1 MTDALLDRLAQANP
15 VPAAVV
21 AELSAQLRRQRLEL
35 PPVATE
41 RANRRRA
48 LVIAVLLAIVA
59 LIAAP
64 ALALRFG
71 VIDFSHAEPAS
82 PRVVKQFFSLS
93 EGAPKGMDPQAIPGE
108 TRLVGEIGGHTLWVA
123 PTKPGGL
130 CYEWSQASGGCEA
143 LGTVPLSVS
152 WASDEAPDPTS
163 RGSFEG
169 VDGFVRTR
177 WADDVEIKLDDG
189 STVHPQM
196 LWISPPINA
205 GFFFYQAPKGR
216 TIESV
221 LALKNDKVMTA
232 DTSGTGAPPG
242 PHPFADLSKRKEQAR
257 IETADGVATL
267 WVAPT
272 ATEGRCTWLQFR
284 NEEIAVVPCLPKGYE
299 HQAALVVAVHAIAG
313 HLILAGECGY
323 SAIEFLHPDGSSR
336 RSACAD
342 GLVFTELN
350 PADQA
355 GQMRALD
362 AKGDPLPGST
372 GPVPKPITGRP

>member
-1 MTDALLDRLAQANP
+1 MSEALLHWLAEANP
-15 VPAAVV
+15 VSSAVV
-21 AELSAQLRRQRLEL
+21 ADLTAQLRSQSLEL
-35 PPVATE
+35 PPMGAE
-41 RANRRRA
+41 RPNRRRA
-48 LVIAVLLAIVA
+48 LVIGLLLAVVA

-71 VIDFSHAEPAS
+71 VIDFSNAEPAS

-93 EGAPKGMDPQAIPGE
+93 EGAPKGMDPQAIAGE
-108 TRLVGEIGGHTLWVA
+108 TRLVGEVGGHTLWVA

-130 CYEWSQASGGCEA
+130 CYEWSRGSGGCDA

-152 WASDEAPDPTS
+152 WASDEAPDPGS
-163 RGSFEG
+163 RRSFDG

-177 WADDVEIKLDDG
+177 WANDVEIKLDDG
-189 STVHPQM
+189 STVHPQV

-205 GFFFYQAPKGR
+205 GFFFYRAPAGR

-221 LALKNDKVMTA
+221 LALKDNKVMTA
-232 DTSGTGAPPG
+232 DTYGTGALPG
-242 PHPFADLSKRKEQAR
+242 PHPFADLSKRKELAR

-272 ATEGRCTWLQFR
+272 ATEGRCTWLQFH
-284 NEEIAVVPCLPKGYE
+284 NEEIAVVPCLPKRYE
-299 HQAALVVAVHAIAG
+299 HQAALVLAVHTIAG
-313 HLILAGECGY
+313 HLVLAGECGY

-336 RSACAD
+336 RTECMD
-342 GLVFTELN
+342 GVVFTELN
-350 PADQA
+350 PSDQS
-355 GQMRALD
+355 GQLRAVD

-372 GPVPKPITGRP
+372 EPVPKPITQP